1 VDVQSAAGVSEGA
14 VLAGKYRVERV
25 LGVGG
30 MGVVV
35 AARHLDLDYKV
46 AIKFLLPALLEDH
59 ESVAR
64 FAREARAAVKITSE
78 HVARV
83 LDVGTLENGAPY
95 MVMEFLE
102 GEDLSG
108 WLRSRGP
115 MPVDQAVE
123 FLLQACVAIA
133 DAHSMGIVHRDLKP
147 ANLFCVRRND
157 GQFVIKVLDFGISK
171 ITGGTHPSD
180 SGMSVTR
187 TSAVMG
193 SPLYMS
199 PEQVQSSKDVDSRTD
214 LWALGVILFELLTG
228 ALPFPGDTFGEIAVK
243 IAVRVPQ
250 ALRGYRPD
258 VPQALEAVI
267 LRCLEKERDRRYAN
281 VAELAWALLPFAP
294 GRARASVERISGVVG
309 FGPPSSGTATSSPT
323 IDGTLHAPATMPP
336 VGRTTMGGGR
346 RRNRLAL
353 IAGAV
358 GAVVV
363 VGGVALMA
371 TRPTT
376 TGGPPA
382 ANAAAAGRADPAM
395 AQTPEPPKAPE
406 TTKTPGPTS
415 VALAPEGTAVVPP
428 VVAEAPAAQ
437 VPVVAPVPPTA
448 AMSKGKHAG
457 STTHAPGSAKQGPAG
472 PAVPPNHP
480 PPAAADPVDP
490 LKSLQLQQ

>member
-1 VDVQSAAGVSEGA
+1 MDVQSAAGVSEGS

-59 ESVAR
+59 ECVAR

-115 MPVDQAVE
+115 MPVDQAVD

-133 DAHSMGIVHRDLKP
+133 DAHSTGIVHRDLKP

-187 TSAVMG
+187 TSAIMG

-243 IAVRVPQ
+243 IAVRVPE

-309 FGPPSSGTATSSPT
+309 FGPPSSGAATSSPT
-323 IDGTLHAPATMPP
+323 VDGTLHAPATMPP

-346 RRNRLAL
+346 RRNRLAMV
-353 IAGAV
+353 AGAV

-371 TRPTT
+371 TRSTT
-376 TGGPPA
+376 TGSP
-382 ANAAAAGRADPAM
+382 AAAGHADPAT
-395 AQTPEPPKAPE
+395 AKAPE
-406 TTKTPGPTS
+406 ATKAPGPTT

-428 VVAEAPAAQ
+428 VVAEPPVAAAAQ
-437 VPVVAPVPPTA
+437 VPIAPPVTTA
-448 AMSKGKHAG
+448 APQKGKHAG
-457 STTHAPGSAKQGPAG
+457 GPTHAPGNAKEPGAG
-472 PAVPPNHP
+472 PAVPPPHP
-480 PPAAADPVDP
+480 APAAVDTVDP
-490 LKSLQLQQ
+490 LRSLQLQQ

>member
-1 VDVQSAAGVSEGA
+1 VSEGA

-46 AIKFLLPALLEDH
+46 AIKFLLPALFDDH

-115 MPVDQAVE
+115 LPVDQAVD

-147 ANLFCVRRND
+147 ANLFCIRRND

-171 ITGGTHPSD
+171 VTGGSHPSD

-199 PEQVQSSKDVDSRTD
+199 PEQVQSAKDVDTRTD

-228 ALPFPGDTFGEIAVK
+228 AVPFPGDTFGEIAVK

-250 ALRGYRPD
+250 AVRSFRPD
-258 VPQALEAVI
+258 VPQALEAVL

-294 GRARASVERISGVVG
+294 DRARASVDRISGVMG
-309 FGPPSSGTATSSPT
+309 SGPPGSGTATSSPG
-323 IDGTLHAPATMPP
+323 IDGTMRAPGTMPP
-336 VGRTTMGGGR
+336 VGRTTTGGER
-346 RRNRLAL
+346 RRNRVA
-353 IAGAV
+353 IMAGAL
-358 GAVVV
+358 AVI
-363 VGGVALMA
+363 GGVALMA
-371 TRPTT
+371 TRSATT
-376 TGGPPA
+376 SGPPA
-382 ANAAAAGRADPAM
+382 AAAATVGPTDPPASV
-395 AQTPEPPKAPE
+395 KAPE
-406 TTKTPGPTS
+406 PAKP
-415 VALAPEGTAVVPP
+415 VALAPEEGAIVPAVT
-428 VVAEAPAAQ
+428 EAPSAQ
-437 VPVVAPVPPTA
+437 VPAATIATA
-448 AMSKGKHAG
+448 APLKGKHASG
-457 STTHAPGSAKQGPAG
+457 PTHAPATPREGPTG
-472 PAVPPNHP
+472 PAVPPP
-480 PPAAADPVDP
+480 RPAPAAIDPVDP